1 MALGPYPF
9 LTREIIM
16 TSLDNI
22 SKRPVELRFPASDT
36 RAPEA
41 RPAVTP
47 SQRQELSQGGKTL
60 PTESKEVDRAEQVS
74 ESFVQNVTREL
85 RFSVDADLGRTVVTV
100 VDQNTDQVIRQ
111 IPGDEALAMAKYISE
126 QSLAGVQGILVT
138 EKA

>member
-1 MALGPYPF
+1 
-9 LTREIIM
+9 M
-16 TSLDNI
+16 TNLDSI
-22 SKRPVELRFPASDT
+22 SKRPVELRFPAGDT

-41 RPAVTP
+41 RPAVAP
-47 SQRQELSQGGKTL
+47 NQRQEFTQSGKTL
-60 PTESKEVDRAEQVS
+60 PAKSVAEPRDADRAEQVREIQEAS
-74 ESFVQNVTREL
+74 KTIASFVQNVTREL

-126 QSLAGVQGILVT
+126 QSLPGVQGVLVT